1 MFTDLTSR
9 ERSAVLRIGIAVVI
23 LIVTGILTLNNNIE
37 LILYIL
43 AYLIV
48 GYDVLL
54 TAIYNIKDGEVFDE
68 NFLMSI
74 ATIGAFFLGEYNE
87 AVFVMLFYKVGE
99 IFESLAV
106 GRSRKSI
113 QGLLDIQ
120 PEEATVLRDGI
131 EEILDPE
138 DVEIGEIIIVKPG
151 ERIPLDGIVIEGV
164 SSINNA
170 FLTGESIPVDVNVG
184 DEIYSGGINLNG
196 LLKVKVDSAFED
208 STVSKILELIE
219 NSASKKSVIENFITR
234 FARIYTPAV
243 VGAAAILAIVPP
255 LLFGGVWAVW
265 IKRALIFLVV
275 SCPCALVISAPL
287 SFFGG
292 IGKASKQGILVKGS
306 NYLEKLSMVKTIVMD
321 KTGTLTKGSFDV
333 VDSQTILEDSDWLEK
348 AALLESYSNHPIA
361 KSIVK
366 SVDLSDKFEIHDVEE
381 LHGRGMVGYIG
392 NERILVGNSK
402 LMEEYK
408 IPYAEDNSYYSK
420 IYVALDDIHAGT
432 VLLAD
437 VIKPNAKEALREM
450 KHSGI
455 EKTILLTGDKSE
467 VAEAVGSEL
476 GIDVIHSELLPK
488 DKVDNFE
495 EILKNKGASEMVAFV
510 GDGINDAPV
519 LMRSDVG
526 IAMGALGSD
535 AAIEAADVILM
546 DDNLMKLSEAMNIS
560 KFTMKIVRQN
570 ITFALGV
577 KFFVLALSV
586 FGLANMWMA
595 VFADVGVTVI
605 AVINSMR
612 TLR

>member
-1 MFTDLTSR
+1 M
-9 ERSAVLRIGIAVVI
+9 AILRIAISSLI
-23 LIVTGILTLNNNIE
+23 LIIAGVLNLDSKIE
-37 LILYIL
+37 LFLYIL

-48 GYDVLL
+48 GHDVLT
-54 TAIYNIKDGEVFDE
+54 TAIYNIRDGEVFDE

-74 ATIGAFFLGEYNE
+74 ATIGAFFLREYNE

-99 IFESLAV
+99 IFESIAV
-106 GRSRKSI
+106 GRSRRSI
-113 QGLLDIQ
+113 QSLLDIQ
-120 PEEATVLRDGI
+120 PEEATVLRDNI
-131 EEILDPE
+131 EEIVDPE

-151 ERIPLDGIVIEGV
+151 ERIPLDGLVISGE

-170 FLTGESIPVDVNVG
+170 FLTGESMPVDVHVG
-184 DEIYSGGINLNG
+184 DEIYSGGINING
-196 LLKVKVDSAFED
+196 LLKIKVTSSFED

-243 VGAAAILAIVPP
+243 VGAAALLALVPP
-255 LLFGGVWAVW
+255 LLFGGIWAVW

-306 NYLEKLSMVKTIVMD
+306 NYLEKMSMVKDIVFD
-321 KTGTLTKGSFDV
+321 KTGTLTKGNFEVAEKISLSDNW
-333 VDSQTILEDSDWLEK
+333 DWLDL
-348 AALLESYSNHPIA
+348 AVQLESYSNHPIA
-361 KSIVK
+361 KSISTTLK
-366 SVDLSDKFEIHDVEE
+366 IHENADEFTNIEEI
-381 LHGRGMVGYIG
+381 HGRGMKGQVGG
-392 NERILVGNSK
+392 KLVLVGNSK
-402 LMEEYK
+402 LLEENGVIYV
-408 IPYAEDNSYYSK
+408 PDNSYYSK
-420 IYVALDDIHAGT
+420 IYVAVENEHVGT

-437 VIKPNAKEALREM
+437 TIKPNAKEALSEL
-450 KHSGI
+450 KTAGI
-455 EKTILLTGDKSE
+455 RNTILLTGDKDE
-467 VAEAVGSEL
+467 VAKAVGEEL
-476 GIDVIHSELLPK
+476 GIDIIHSELLPK
-488 DKVDNFE
+488 DKVDKFE
-495 EILKNKGASEMVAFV
+495 EILSHKAAGEMVAYV

-535 AAIEAADVILM
+535 AAIEAADIILM
-546 DDNLMKLSEAMNIS
+546 DDNLMKLPEAVSIS

-570 ITFALGV
+570 ITFALFV
-577 KFFVLALSV
+577 KFFVLGLSV